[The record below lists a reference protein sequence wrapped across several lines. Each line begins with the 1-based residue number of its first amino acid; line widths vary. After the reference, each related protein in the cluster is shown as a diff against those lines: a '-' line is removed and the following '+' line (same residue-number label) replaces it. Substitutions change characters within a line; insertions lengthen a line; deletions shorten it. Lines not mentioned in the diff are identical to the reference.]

1 MLVSRKNNNPS
12 IGMHG
17 YNPETNKDMEGI
29 FLAYGNKIKPKEISK
44 VRQVDVAPT
53 ILSLLDVEI
62 PKYMEGNEIKL
73 N

>member
-1 MLVSRKNNNPS
+1 MLVSRKNNNQT
-12 IGMHG
+12 IGMNG
-17 YNPETNKDMEGI
+17 YNPKTNKDMEGI

-62 PKYMEGNEIKL
+62 PKYMEGKKIKL
-73 N
+73 Q

>member
-1 MLVSRKNNNPS
+1 
-12 IGMHG
+12 MHG
-17 YNPETNKDMEGI
+17 YNPETNKDMEGV

-44 VRQVDVAPT
+44 VKQVDVAPT

-62 PKYMEGNEIKL
+62 PKYMEGNKIKL